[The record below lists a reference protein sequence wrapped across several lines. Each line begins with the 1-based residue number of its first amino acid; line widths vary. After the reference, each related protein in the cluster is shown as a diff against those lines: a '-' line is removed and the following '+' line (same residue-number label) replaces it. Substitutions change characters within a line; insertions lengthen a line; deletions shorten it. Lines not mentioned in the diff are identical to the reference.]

1 MSRKLVG
8 LIIVALGAA
17 AVFIAAAAD
26 VIGIS
31 SGSAADMFGNRQIIG
46 TVLGAVAVAAGLLV
60 AFWPARSP
68 KPRRKKPERPVN
80 PVKHRKR

>member
-1 MSRKLVG
+1 VSRKLVG
-8 LIIVALGAA
+8 LIVAALGLVV
-17 AVFIAAAAD
+17 VFIAAAAD

-31 SGSAADMFGNRQIIG
+31 GGSSAEMFGTRQIIG

-60 AFWPARSP
+60 AFLPARP
-68 KPRRKKPERPVN
+68 AKHRRKPAERPIR

>member
-1 MSRKLVG
+1 MSRRVIG
-8 LIIVALGAA
+8 LIIAALGAV

-31 SGSAADMFGNRQIIG
+31 GGSSAEMFGTRQIIG
-46 TVLGAVAVAAGLLV
+46 TVLGAAAVVAGLLV
-60 AFWPARSP
+60 AFWPSRPS
-68 KPRRKKPERPVN
+68 KPRHKKPERPVN